1 MLMMVYINM
10 FLPKPTSDKEIKKL
24 VEYHFQ
30 PVTKVGESVFSLN
43 NEVVKTLT
51 EINSIFE
58 VCSKIFLYVGLG
70 FAILLHFYY

>member
-1 MLMMVYINM
+1 M
-10 FLPKPTSDKEIKKL
+10 PTSDKEIKKL

-70 FAILLHFYY
+70 FCHFCFTFTIKFYNNFN